1 MLQLVRELVLE
12 FTIPDAR
19 PARAVPERVARL
31 DHKLWNHAMEEHA
44 VVVPAPCMANEI
56 LHRLGRLL
64 REQPQ
69 VHVAQR
75 RVDRSGRRERRRTRR
90 SGRRGGGDRLLLARR
105 ALIKY
110 ISVARFRTAISAK

>member
-1 MLQLVRELVLE
+1 VLQLVRKLVLK

-31 DHKLWNHAMEEHA
+31 YHKLGDHTVEEHA
-44 VVVPAPCMANEI
+44 VVIPAPRVPDKV

-75 RVDRSGRRERRRTRR
+75 RVDRRGRSERRRAR
-90 SGRRGGGDRLLLARR
+90 RRGRCRSRDRLFFARR
-105 ALIKY
+105 ALVEDVP
-110 ISVARFRTAISAK
+110 VA